1 MQVLDGEGV
10 AIHTGPESC
19 MVASNCGREALTGG
33 DVGQVLS
40 RESRFSGVPTLS
52 SERKAILAGRE
63 REFRSGPT
71 RSETL
76 RMRPRT
82 SHGNREVLGLA
93 TAGDGAVV
101 RSGNLQD
108 HGGRR

>member
-33 DVGQVLS
+33 DVGRVWS
-40 RESRFSGVPTLS
+40 RERGFSGVPTLS
-52 SERKAILAGRE
+52 EVRKATLPGRQ
-63 REFRSGPT
+63 RESRSGPA

-82 SHGNREVLGLA
+82 SHGNREVLRAA
-93 TAGDGAVV
+93 TAADGVVV
-101 RSGNLQD
+101 RSGNLLH